1 MHQGKKKLKTPK
13 NFQQSNSVILIIG
26 VHTGDNKLVIT
37 TGHKSFHFNLPK
49 DVDYN
54 LKYKT
59 DFIIQHYELLL
70 ELRIKNKIRQLFSKY
85 KHGNNIYKYS

>member
-1 MHQGKKKLKTPK
+1 M
-13 NFQQSNSVILIIG
+13 
-26 VHTGDNKLVIT
+26 HTGDNKLVIT

-85 KHGNNIYKYS
+85 KDGNNIYKYS